1 MNHWGSRSRVADGGD
16 QTHRTTF
23 ISSEQQYS
31 CGKAGLARYLVKA
44 RPKKEKLEELRK
56 RVDAGEISRMQPFG
70 RALDYSLRNARVRK
84 YDGLALWEEE
94 DYCSPPLAQEREAVL
109 DNYFDGIETERV
121 EQGQAW
127 KQISELPPLWNLLK
141 RR

>member
-1 MNHWGSRSRVADGGD
+1 M
-16 QTHRTTF
+16 
-23 ISSEQQYS
+23 
-31 CGKAGLARYLVKA
+31 ARYLVKA